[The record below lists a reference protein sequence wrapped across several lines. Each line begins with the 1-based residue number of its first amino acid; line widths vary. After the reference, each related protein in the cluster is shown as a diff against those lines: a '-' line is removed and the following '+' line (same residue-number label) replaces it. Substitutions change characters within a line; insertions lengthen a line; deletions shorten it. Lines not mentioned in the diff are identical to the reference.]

1 MRTLKDEII
10 ELIRLDGPIS
20 VERYME
26 LCLSHPTLG
35 YYTTRDPFGAGGDFI
50 TAPEI
55 SQMFGELIGLW
66 AAQVWRDMG
75 SPSPVRLI
83 ELGPG
88 RGTLMVDALRAI
100 ARAMPPMLAAL
111 DVHLVETSPVL
122 GAMQKQALQAVSLP
136 KTWHA
141 HTADAL
147 AGASGRPA
155 IVIANELLDALPIR
169 QYVATPEGWRE
180 RLVGLGPDGGLSFG
194 LAAEPSPRVAAQH
207 PPGTVLELPL
217 ASDALIG
224 LLADHVAAQGGAAL
238 LIDYGSATG
247 GSGDTLQALSRH
259 SIADVLADPG
269 QADLTT
275 HVDFR
280 RAAALGAARKALAH
294 GPATQ
299 GAFLHGLGIARR
311 AETLKRSASPSEAA
325 AIDAAV
331 HRLTDM
337 DPRGMG
343 ELFKVLA
350 LSHPSLTA
358 LPGFDSACI
367 QRQ

>member
-1 MRTLKDEII
+1 
-10 ELIRLDGPIS
+10 
-20 VERYME
+20 
-26 LCLSHPTLG
+26 
-35 YYTTRDPFGAGGDFI
+35 
-50 TAPEI
+50 
-55 SQMFGELIGLW
+55 
-66 AAQVWRDMG
+66 
-75 SPSPVRLI
+75 
-83 ELGPG
+83 
-88 RGTLMVDALRAI
+88 
-100 ARAMPPMLAAL
+100 
-111 DVHLVETSPVL
+111 
-122 GAMQKQALQAVSLP
+122 
-136 KTWHA
+136 
-141 HTADAL
+141 
-147 AGASGRPA
+147 
-155 IVIANELLDALPIR
+155 
-169 QYVATPEGWRE
+169 
-180 RLVGLGPDGGLSFG
+180 
-194 LAAEPSPRVAAQH
+194 
-207 PPGTVLELPL
+207 VLELPL